1 MPLSMY
7 DVSVPLF
14 VQTLKGLD
22 GVLDKAAAHY
32 EANGTDFSGLVSS
45 RFAPDMF
52 TFAEQ
57 IQRACHH
64 STLAVSRYT
73 QTEQPDVAQAHDS
86 LAAFK
91 AQIATALSYLESV
104 KPDQFE
110 GSEDREAKFAVRI
123 GEISFTGRDMLIH
136 FSIPQVM
143 FHATT
148 AYDLI
153 RHAGVEVGKQDFLHD
168 AFTRRLS

>member
-7 DVSVPLF
+7 EVSVPLF

-32 EANGTDFSGLVSS
+32 EANGMDFSELVSS

-64 STLAVSRYT
+64 STLAVSRYA
-73 QTEQPDVAQAHDS
+73 QADQPDVARAQDS
-86 LAAFK
+86 LEGFK
-91 AQIATALSYLESV
+91 AQIATALAFLENIS
-104 KPDQFE
+104 PDQCE
-110 GSEDREAKFAVRI
+110 GSEDREAKFEVRI

>member
-7 DVSVPLF
+7 EVSVPLF
-14 VQTLKGLD
+14 TQTLKGLD
-22 GVLDKAAAHY
+22 GVLDKAAAHFS
-32 EANGTDFSGLVSS
+32 ANGVNFSDLVFS

-57 IQRACHH
+57 IQRVCHH
-64 STLAVSRYT
+64 STLAVSCFV
-73 QTEQPDVAQAHDS
+73 QVDQPNVGKAQES
-86 LAAFK
+86 LDGLK
-91 AQIATALSYLESV
+91 VQIATAVSFLEGIST
-104 KPDQFE
+104 DRFD
-110 GSEDREAKFAVRI
+110 GSEDREAKFQVRI
-123 GEISFTGRDMLIH
+123 GEISFSGREMLIH

-153 RHAGVEVGKQDFLHD
+153 RHAGVEIGKQDFLHD
-168 AFTRRLS
+168 AFSRRMS

>member
-7 DVSVPLF
+7 EVSVPLF

-22 GVLDKAAAHY
+22 GVLDKAAAHF
-32 EANGTDFSGLVSS
+32 EANGTDFADLVSA

-64 STLAVSRYT
+64 STLAVSRFA
-73 QTEQPDVAQAHDS
+73 QIDQPDVFQAQDS
-86 LAAFK
+86 LEGFK
-91 AQIATALSYLESV
+91 SQIATALSFLEGISA
-104 KPDQFE
+104 DRCD
-110 GSEDREAKFAVRI
+110 GSEDREAKFEVRI
-123 GEISFTGRDMLIH
+123 GEISFSGRDMLIH

-168 AFTRRLS
+168 AFARRLS

>member
-1 MPLSMY
+1 MTLSMY

-14 VQTLKGLD
+14 VQTLTGLS

-32 EANGTDFSGLVSS
+32 DANGLDFATLVEA

-57 IQRACHH
+57 IQRVCHH
-64 STLAVSRYT
+64 STLAVSRFA
-73 QTEQPDVAQAHDS
+73 QVDQPDVAGAKDS
-86 LAAFK
+86 LAGFR
-91 AQIATALSYLESV
+91 AQIATALDFMGSV
-104 KPDQFE
+104 TPEQFA
-110 GSEDREAKFAVRI
+110 GSEERRAEFQVRVGPI
-123 GEISFTGRDMLIH
+123 AFSGRDMLIH

-153 RHAGVEVGKQDFLHD
+153 RHAGVEVGKQDFLAD
-168 AFTRRLS
+168 AFSRRLT